1 MNRLWI
7 LLLVFVLGHPIS
19 IANAKNC
26 KKGQPCGNSCI
37 SWSKT
42 CRIGSVN
49 TSASVLASQETS
61 HFKSPNADMVSNP
74 VLENGQV
81 YEVTIDK
88 LNIRNQ
94 PKKNAELL
102 GALSKGERINV
113 LAASGDWKAF
123 LYQDKLAWVFSKH
136 LKAV

>member
-1 MNRLWI
+1 
-7 LLLVFVLGHPIS
+7 V
-19 IANAKNC
+19 
-26 KKGQPCGNSCI
+26 
-37 SWSKT
+37 
-42 CRIGSVN
+42 
-49 TSASVLASQETS
+49 SQEKS
-61 HFKSPNADMVSNP
+61 HFQSPNTGIVSNP
-74 VLENGQV
+74 VLENGQL
-81 YEVTIDK
+81 YEVSIDR